1 MKLKM
6 GKAVGEDCIPN
17 EFLRCSNMGMKL
29 TILHLFNQC
38 LSNGVYP
45 WNVSIVTPL
54 HKKGDRANPDNYRA
68 IAVSSA
74 IGKLFSSILLERLV
88 LFRNA
93 HCQDPPNQLG
103 FCKEAQTAD
112 HIFTLSTC
120 IDKYLGKKKRLLSC
134 FIDYRKAFDSVSRE
148 ALLYKL
154 ANLGIKGRL
163 LECIK
168 HMYSNSKAKIKLLGK
183 LSKALDVLVGT
194 E

>member
-1 MKLKM
+1 LHDLTNFFHFFKRLYSEKPSNIHIPSETEPDDPIILEAADEVLNQDITIHELNSTIMRLKM

-17 EFLRCSNMGMKL
+17 EFLRCSNMGRKL
-29 TILHLFNQC
+29 TILHLFNHC

-54 HKKGDRANPDNYRA
+54 HKKGDRTNPDNYRA

-103 FCKEAQTAD
+103 
-112 HIFTLSTC
+112 LV
-120 IDKYLGKKKRLLSC
+120 
-134 FIDYRKAFDSVSRE
+134 RKLRRQITS
-148 ALLYKL
+148 L
-154 ANLGIKGRL
+154 
-163 LECIK
+163 
-168 HMYSNSKAKIKLLGK
+168 H
-183 LSKALDVLVGT
+183 
-194 E
+194 